1 MEVDSWENYGEFSS
15 QPCLI
20 GAGNDAELFGFFWIN
35 MDKVVHLG
43 RESSA
48 KMGTMPSSRCLSLCV
63 HGIHSNT
70 LLFFRNNRLSHR
82 SFDHFAPNFC
92 RPHLGHPVVRY
103 ETKFHN
109 VGKPMPINHHKPI
122 INITKLG
129 DGWNPTTW

>member
-1 MEVDSWENYGEFSS
+1 MLIKRGRKFSNLMQYDSRETYGDFSS

-20 GAGNDAELFGFFWIN
+20 GAGNDDDVLRFLGIN

-70 LLFFRNNRLSHR
+70 LLFFRNNRLSHG
-82 SFDHFAPNFC
+82 SFDHFAPNFR
-92 RPHLGHPVVRY
+92 RPHLGHIPWS
-103 ETKFHN
+103 
-109 VGKPMPINHHKPI
+109 GMKPSFTMWASRCQSII
-122 INITKLG
+122 INLS
-129 DGWNPTTW
+129 